1 MAEEYDQYPW
11 DHPTM
16 GGKWYKKQ
24 SPIKAKKMAET
35 ETNKETKE
43 KTKKDEVT
51 GDEYVWSE
59 AKGDF
64 VKKTMSP
71 ELYRQE
77 KAAQRRQAA
86 IAGGAGLA
94 AEALQFGIGASV
106 FGDPAIKAAGQEK
119 ARLAAELRKG
129 PDYLTEAEKQA
140 RREAGLAPV
149 QRRAE
154 AVQRRAEKVAAST
167 GDVSV
172 RSLLAAGET
181 GIAQIRQQA
190 LETEADI
197 AKEDLTRQQL
207 KEQQDEK
214 RRQGIEEVD
223 AMMLELRNKYIR
235 EPLHKFISDAGKLA
249 GTMMAYAPAKSI
261 DEQVAELKKQKV
273 SEQEIAEFIRLARRA
288 GPRRVEKLFNKA
300 LGTVPAATE
309 ADNKKLEMDRPMEAA
324 KKADEEVDLSSGGE
338 ATGERGVAEGKSI
351 LGMTDEAAKAQVER
365 ELAESKSAKTD
376 GLDPDFVRG
385 QERTGKDQ
393 TYFTPPIGTI
403 PTYKPADYSRTDQ
416 PETTEDPLAGDQA
429 KLNQQRVKG
438 LYEQK
443 QKGGL
448 VGGPLYQKGSYFYE
462 YDKERGMW
470 TVYTS
475 VRGYMTRNP
484 LRTGGRPDGDPV
496 QFGITEA
503 MNSTHKPVRELY
515 DLAIAEGLEESVAAS
530 SEDPKQ
536 FLRDMGLL
544 NEPPTTKKDPPTP
557 LTQEEQQQVRSNYG
571 IDKRFLPRPI
581 DYSKTPEL
589 TALDVVLGKNK

>member
-16 GGKWYKKQ
+16 PGKWYKKQ

-35 ETNKETKE
+35 ETSKETKE

-59 AKGDF
+59 AKGGF

-309 ADNKKLEMDRPMEAA
+309 AENEELEMKRQMER
-324 KKADEEVDLSSGGE
+324 ADEAIAETRGERRE
-338 ATGERGVAEGKSI
+338 ATGDRVVAEGTSI
-351 LGMTDEAAKAQVER
+351 LGMTDEEARAASGVDKPTMR
-365 ELAESKSAKTD
+365 D
-376 GLDPDFVRG
+376 
-385 QERTGKDQ
+385 
-393 TYFTPPIGTI
+393 
-403 PTYKPADYSRTDQ
+403 TYKELRINREPVQAMRLLGPNWEDPRPERLFKKRTDDDYSYGFKD
-416 PETTEDPLAGDQA
+416 G
-429 KLNQQRVKG
+429 V
-438 LYEQK
+438 
-443 QKGGL
+443 
-448 VGGPLYQKGSYFYE
+448 
-462 YDKERGMW
+462 W
-470 TVYTS
+470 TVY
-475 VRGYMTRNP
+475 RGDKSGSQFPSMKPYISPATGKGVSYTLEEAKNHRNP
-484 LRTGGRPDGDPV
+484 NV
-496 QFGITEA
+496 
-503 MNSTHKPVRELY
+503 VELY
-515 DLAIAEGLEESVAAS
+515 DLAVEKGLVE
-530 SEDPKQ
+530 
-536 FLRDMGLL
+536 
-544 NEPPTTKKDPPTP
+544 
-557 LTQEEQQQVRSNYG
+557 
-571 IDKRFLPRPI
+571 
-581 DYSKTPEL
+581 
-589 TALDVVLGKNK
+589 

>member
-1 MAEEYDQYPW
+1 
-11 DHPTM
+11 
-16 GGKWYKKQ
+16 
-24 SPIKAKKMAET
+24 MAET
-35 ETNKETKE
+35 ETSKETKE

-140 RREAGLAPV
+140 RRESGLAPV

-273 SEQEIAEFIRLARRA
+273 SEQEIAKFIRLARRA

-300 LGTVPAATE
+300 LGTLPAAVE
-309 ADNKKLEMDRPMEAA
+309 ADNKKLEMEALEL
-324 KKADEEVDLSSGGE
+324 ADEAFAGTRGERKE
-338 ATGERGVAEGKSI
+338 ATGERVVAEGTSI
-351 LGMTDEAAKAQVER
+351 YGMTDEEAKAQVER
-365 ELAESKSAKTD
+365 ELAESESAKTD
-376 GLDPDFVRG
+376 GSDLTTGQNLDSDFLRG
-385 QERTGKDQ
+385 QERTKKGQ
-393 TYFTPPIGTI
+393 TFYTPPAPPP
-403 PTYKPADYSRTDQ
+403 PTDKPADYSRTDQ
-416 PETTEDPLAGDQA
+416 PETIEDPLAGDQA
-429 KLNQQRVKG
+429 KLNQQKVKG
-438 LYEQK
+438 IYELK
-443 QKGGL
+443 DGSGTF
-448 VGGPLYQKGSYFYE
+448 GGPLYQKGSYFYE

-470 TVYTS
+470 TVYTN

-484 LRTGGRPDGDPV
+484 LRTGGRPDGKPV

-544 NEPPTTKKDPPTP
+544 NEPPTNKEDPPTP